1 MSGEKSVSFPKS
13 LKQAGLSMLSMMPM
27 ILAIVG
33 LVGLFQSYITQQM
46 LVSVFDGN
54 AVHDTLVGTLAGM
67 VAVGQAIVSYIL
79 GGELLKEGVSLYAV
93 TAFVLAWVTL
103 GVVQLPMEASVLGIG
118 FTWRRNLLA
127 FFSTILVSVITV
139 KLLELWR

>member
-1 MSGEKSVSFPKS
+1 MSGEKSVSFS
-13 LKQAGLSMLSMMPM
+13 GNLKQAAFSILYMMPM
-27 ILAIVG
+27 ILAIIG
-33 LVGLFQSYITQQM
+33 LVGLFQSYITEEM
-46 LVSVFDGN
+46 LASVFNGN

-103 GVVQLPMEASVLGIG
+103 GVVQLPMEASVLGIR

>member
-79 GGELLKEGVSLYAV
+79 GGELLEQGVSLYAV
-93 TAFVLAWVTL
+93 TAFVLDWVTL
-103 GVVQLPMEASVLGIG
+103 GVVQLPMEASVLGVG

-127 FFSTILVSVITV
+127 FLSTILVSVVTV
-139 KLLELWR
+139 RVLELWR